1 MGFEEQKKSSK
12 KFKLFYNFMKIKM
25 PITIKW
31 LFLNQLNFWKEH
43 YFFSIKFLLGIFL
56 KERNNHQ
63 KKYLLQFFV

>member
-1 MGFEEQKKSSK
+1 MGFEEQKNRQKN
-12 KFKLFYNFMKIKM
+12 FKLFYNFMKIKM

-31 LFLNQLNFWKEH
+31 LFSNQLNFWKEH

>member
-1 MGFEEQKKSSK
+1 
-12 KFKLFYNFMKIKM
+12 MKIKM
-25 PITIKW
+25 PITNKW
-31 LFLNQLNFWKEH
+31 LFSKQLNFWKEH

>member
-1 MGFEEQKKSSK
+1 MKNKKIVK
-12 KFKLFYNFMKIKM
+12 KNFKLFFNFMKIKM

-31 LFLNQLNFWKEH
+31 LFSNQLNFWKEH
-43 YFFSIKFLLGIFL
+43 YFFSIKFSVGIIL